1 MGRRLTLKRCAAL
14 SRCCHSNAFIEARV
28 SGQVFGDGIHPC
40 RVQYSKGF
48 PPHIFERQAASNAI
62 IGKQFENLATFR
74 HVGIRGRPEI
84 VNQLLSGVPGIVGM
98 LSDVMKKALGSG
110 CHAVFGNGAE

>member
-1 MGRRLTLKRCAAL
+1 CRRRKLDALKNGAEIDLEAL
-14 SRCCHSNAFIEARV
+14 RGFVEMLPFERLLIEARV
-28 SGQVFGDGIHPC
+28 SGQVFGHGIHPC

-84 VNQLLSGVPGIVGM
+84 VNQLLRDRHEISVSSYATIRT
-98 LSDVMKKALGSG
+98 
-110 CHAVFGNGAE
+110 